1 MDKLSESRGWRTGGF
16 LALFSVI
23 VLYGLAIVLFVN
35 GAQAGKAGDQTV
47 AGEMIVAAVLVT
59 LGTSLCMGGF
69 FVVQPNEA
77 RVLTFV
83 GRYAGTVREAGF
95 WWTNPF
101 TVKKHVSLRVRN
113 FNSEKLK
120 VNDSLGNPIEIA
132 AVVVWRV
139 VDSAKALFDV
149 DNYETFVGIQSETAI
164 RALATVHPYDAH
176 EEGTPSLRGNPSAI
190 AEDLRKEMQARLN
203 LAGIEIME
211 ARISHLAYAP
221 EIAQAML
228 RRQQAHAVIA
238 ARQKIVEGAVGM
250 VEMALRMLSDHQLVD
265 LDEEKKAAMVNN
277 LLVAL
282 VSEHEAQPVINTGTL
297 YS

>member
-1 MDKLSESRGWRTGGF
+1 MERIIEVRGWRTNGF
-16 LALFSVI
+16 LGLFSVI
-23 VLYGLAIVLFVN
+23 ALYVLATALFME
-35 GAQAGKAGDQTV
+35 GAKLGEAGAAGHGWYI
-47 AGEMIVAAVLVT
+47 AGAVTAT
-59 LGTSLCMGGF
+59 LIASISLGGF

-77 RVLTFV
+77 RVLIFF
-83 GRYAGTVREAGF
+83 GRYVGSVRESGF

-120 VNDSLGNPIEIA
+120 VNDSMGNPIEIA

-149 DNYETFVGIQSETAI
+149 DSYETFVGIQSETAI
-164 RALATVHPYDAH
+164 RALATVHPYDSH
-176 EEGTPSLRGNPSAI
+176 EEGTSSLRGNPNEI
-190 AEDLRKEMQARLN
+190 AEDLRKEMQTRLSV
-203 LAGIEIME
+203 AGVEILE
-211 ARISHLAYAP
+211 TRISHLAYAP

-250 VEMALRMLSDHQLVD
+250 VEMALRMLSDHQLVE
-265 LDEEKKAAMVNN
+265 LDEEKKASMVNN

-282 VSEHEAQPVINTGTL
+282 VSETEAQPVINTGTL